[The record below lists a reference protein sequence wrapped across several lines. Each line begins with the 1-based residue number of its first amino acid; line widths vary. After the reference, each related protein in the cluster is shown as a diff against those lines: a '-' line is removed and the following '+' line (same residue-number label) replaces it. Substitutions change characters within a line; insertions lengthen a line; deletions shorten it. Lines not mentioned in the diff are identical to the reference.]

1 MLFPPG
7 SDIPIV
13 SKKMNVGE
21 GHLEN
26 SIGHIPE
33 GLLKDAM
40 SNVLPMQGGHPM
52 NGECLVDLRLEI
64 SLLRAPEVVSVTGCK
79 SDW

>member
-1 MLFPPG
+1 
-7 SDIPIV
+7 
-13 SKKMNVGE
+13 MNVGE

-52 NGECLVDLRLEI
+52 NGECLVDLGLKCVEG
-64 SLLRAPEVVSVTGCK
+64 SPSVFTGGL
-79 SDW
+79 

>member
-1 MLFPPG
+1 
-7 SDIPIV
+7 
-13 SKKMNVGE
+13 MNVGE

-52 NGECLVDLRLEI
+52 NGECLVDLRLEV
-64 SLLRAPEVVSVTGCK
+64 SLLGAGYFH
-79 SDW
+79 

>member
-52 NGECLVDLRLEI
+52 NGECLVDLRLEV
-64 SLLRAPEVVSVTGCK
+64 SLLGAPEVVSVMGCK
-79 SDW
+79 GDW

>member
-52 NGECLVDLRLEI
+52 NGECLVDLRLEV
-64 SLLRAPEVVSVTGCK
+64 SLLGPPEVLSLMFFKG
-79 SDW
+79 DW